1 VPTADTLRHLLLAPV
16 CAYFTC
22 VHDVVFVY
30 FLGCIFSISV
40 SFICRLTLNKC
51 VILMQ
56 HAQLRMRSKPSKSI
70 TKIRQPVVRFANRL
84 PV

>member
-1 VPTADTLRHLLLAPV
+1 
-16 CAYFTC
+16 
-22 VHDVVFVY
+22 
-30 FLGCIFSISV
+30 
-40 SFICRLTLNKC
+40 

-84 PV
+84 PVWKR